1 MISRLSIDMTRGQVK
16 VVEALSKHH
25 VMNSRIMQKLKFIAA
40 AITISGLLVFGFF
53 ANEARKEVY
62 YLCGNFSKG
71 TVYSS
76 VIRQLNTVNLSE
88 YRVENLPQG
97 KRIIHSSVLHFH
109 LLSCDIEFNQQE
121 KVISVLYG

>member
-1 MISRLSIDMTRGQVK
+1 ML
-16 VVEALSKHH
+16 
-25 VMNSRIMQKLKFIAA
+25 KLKFIAA
-40 AITISGLLVFGFF
+40 AISVLGLLIFGFF

-71 TVYSS
+71 TSYSS

-88 YRVENLPQG
+88 YKVENLPQG
-97 KRIIHSSVLHFH
+97 KRVIHSSALHFH

-121 KVISVLYG
+121 KVVAVSYG

>member
-1 MISRLSIDMTRGQVK
+1 
-16 VVEALSKHH
+16 
-25 VMNSRIMQKLKFIAA
+25 MQKLKFIAA